1 MLNIWGGSIQMR
13 LFKEKLAWAAP
24 IAVILI
30 IALFSVNL
38 FAQGDPKVRNLPVA
52 LIVNDAGDHV
62 DAVKSAIKQ
71 ISKGTADEE
80 PMLAFTNEEEA
91 DIEKL
96 FEDKKYYAAF
106 VIPEGYNDTLQN
118 AMTENSSATL
128 KVYINQGYNMTGANY
143 AKTAL
148 NTLIMQ
154 LSNQYSTNFLAQMDG
169 QQIDAA
175 QAAVLVNPIVFEEK
189 IFNPITASTANGS
202 APTLMAVPAW
212 VGALIGGF
220 ILFLSTSNI
229 LKKESLTR
237 KQTLR
242 LMGGQILFGI
252 IIALFSGFTVATLA
266 QIAGINMPGYFLVA
280 SFISFAAFCFFLLV
294 TAITA
299 WIGKPA
305 ITLFMVVML
314 LGMGVLMTPKEM
326 LPDFFVNFIR
336 PWVPIRFASEGL
348 REIFYFHSG
357 FYTGG
362 SFLTIAGIGIVG
374 LVIYVLSIFKPV
386 RNQKTSAH

>member
-1 MLNIWGGSIQMR
+1 MR
-13 LFKEKLAWAAP
+13 LFKNKLAWAAP

-38 FAQGDPKVRNLPVA
+38 FAQGNPKVRNLPVA
-52 LIVNDAGDHV
+52 LIVNDEGAHV
-62 DAVKSAIKQ
+62 DAVQSAVEQ
-71 ISKGTADEE
+71 MSKGTDGEE
-80 PMLAFTNEEEA
+80 PMLAFTKEKEEN
-91 DIEKL
+91 IEDL
-96 FEDKKYYAAF
+96 FDDKQYYAAL
-106 VIPEGYNDTLQN
+106 VIPEGYNDSLQN
-118 AMTENSSATL
+118 AVKNNKSAQL
-128 KVYINQGYNMTGANY
+128 KIYINQGYNMTGANF

-148 NTLIMQ
+148 NGLVTQ
-154 LSNQYSTNFLAQMDG
+154 LNNQYSTNFIKQMDG

-175 QAAVLVNPIVFEEK
+175 QAAVLVNPIVSEEK
-189 IFNPITASTANGS
+189 VFNEITASTANGS

-220 ILFLSTSNI
+220 ILFLAISNI
-229 LKKESLTR
+229 TKKENLTR

-242 LMGGQILFGI
+242 LMGGQVLFGV
-252 IIALFSGFTVATLA
+252 IIALFSGFTVSTLA
-266 QIAGINMPGYFLVA
+266 SIAGINMPSYLLVA
-280 SFISFAAFCFFLLV
+280 FFVSFAAFCFFLLV
-294 TAITA
+294 SAITA

-314 LGMGVLMTPKEM
+314 LGMGVLMTPLEM

-348 REIFYFHSG
+348 REIFYFGSG

-362 SFLTIAGIGIVG
+362 SFITIAGIGIVG
-374 LVIYVLSIFKPV
+374 LVIYLLSIFKPA
-386 RNQKTSAH
+386 RKQNN

>member
-1 MLNIWGGSIQMR
+1 MR
-13 LFKEKLAWAAP
+13 LFKEKIAWAAP

-52 LIVNDAGDHV
+52 LIVNDEGVHV
-62 DAVKSAIKQ
+62 DAVKSAVDQMDK
-71 ISKGTADEE
+71 STDGEE
-80 PMLAFTNEEEA
+80 PMLAFTIEKET
-91 DIEKL
+91 DIEEL
-96 FEDKKYYAAF
+96 FDDKKYYGAL
-106 VIPEGYNDTLQN
+106 VIPEGYNESLQN
-118 AMTENSSATL
+118 AMTNNSAATL
-128 KVYINQGYNMTGANY
+128 QVYINQGFNMTGANY

-148 NTLIMQ
+148 NTLIAQ
-154 LSNQYSTNFLAQMDG
+154 LSSQYSASFVAQIGDG
-169 QQIDAA
+169 QVDANK
-175 QAAVLVNPIVFEEK
+175 AAVLVNPIISEEK
-189 IFNPITASTANGS
+189 VFNAITASTANGS

-220 ILFLSTSNI
+220 ILFLVTSSI
-229 LKKESLTR
+229 YKKELLNR

-242 LMGGQILFGI
+242 LMGGQALFGI
-252 IIALFSGFTVATLA
+252 IIALFSGFTVATLGS
-266 QIAGINMPGYFLVA
+266 IAGINMPSYFLVG
-280 SFISFAAFCFFLLV
+280 SFVSFAAFCFFLLV
-294 TAITA
+294 SGVTA

-348 REIFYFHSG
+348 REIFYFGSG
-357 FYTGG
+357 FYTGQ
-362 SFLTIAGIGIVG
+362 SFNVILGIGIVG
-374 LVIYVLSIFKPV
+374 LLMYILSIFKPV
-386 RNQKTSAH
+386 RARVK

>member
-1 MLNIWGGSIQMR
+1 MR
-13 LFKEKLAWAAP
+13 LFKNKLAWAAP

-38 FAQGDPKVRNLPVA
+38 FAQGNPKVRNLPVA
-52 LIVNDAGDHV
+52 LIVNDEGAHV
-62 DAVKSAIKQ
+62 DAVQSAVEQ
-71 ISKGTADEE
+71 MSKGTDGEE
-80 PMLAFTNEEEA
+80 PMLAFTKEKEEN
-91 DIEKL
+91 IEDL
-96 FEDKKYYAAF
+96 FDDKQYYAAL
-106 VIPEGYNDTLQN
+106 VIPEGYNDSLQN
-118 AMTENSSATL
+118 AVKNNKSAQL
-128 KVYINQGYNMTGANY
+128 KIYINQGYNMTGANF

-148 NTLIMQ
+148 NGLVTQ
-154 LSNQYSTNFLAQMDG
+154 LNNQYSTNFIKQMDG

-175 QAAVLVNPIVFEEK
+175 QAAVLVNPIVSEEK
-189 IFNPITASTANGS
+189 VFNEITASTANGS

-220 ILFLSTSNI
+220 ILFLAISNI
-229 LKKESLTR
+229 TKKENLTR

-242 LMGGQILFGI
+242 LMGGQVLFGV
-252 IIALFSGFTVATLA
+252 IIALFSGFTVSTLA
-266 QIAGINMPGYFLVA
+266 SIAGINMPSYLLVA
-280 SFISFAAFCFFLLV
+280 FFVSFAAFCFFLLV
-294 TAITA
+294 SAITA

-314 LGMGVLMTPKEM
+314 LGMGVLMTPLEM

-348 REIFYFHSG
+348 REIFYFGSG

-362 SFLTIAGIGIVG
+362 SFITIAGIGIVG
-374 LVIYVLSIFKPV
+374 LVIYLLSIFKPAPKQ
-386 RNQKTSAH
+386 ND

>member
-1 MLNIWGGSIQMR
+1 MR
-13 LFKEKLAWAAP
+13 LFKNKLAWAAP

-38 FAQGDPKVRNLPVA
+38 FAQGNPKVRNLPVA
-52 LIVNDAGDHV
+52 LIVNDEGAHV
-62 DAVKSAIKQ
+62 DAVQSAVEQ
-71 ISKGTADEE
+71 MSKGTDGEE
-80 PMLAFTNEEEA
+80 PMLAFTKEKEEN
-91 DIEKL
+91 IEDL
-96 FEDKKYYAAF
+96 FDDKQYYAAL
-106 VIPEGYNDTLQN
+106 VIPEGYNDSLQN
-118 AMTENSSATL
+118 AVKYNKSAQL
-128 KVYINQGYNMTGANY
+128 KIYINQGYNMTGANF

-148 NTLIMQ
+148 NGLVTQ
-154 LSNQYSTNFLAQMDG
+154 LNNQYSTNFIKQMDG

-175 QAAVLVNPIVFEEK
+175 QAAVLVNPIVSEEK
-189 IFNPITASTANGS
+189 VFNEITASTANGS

-220 ILFLSTSNI
+220 ILFLAISNI
-229 LKKESLTR
+229 TKKENLTR

-242 LMGGQILFGI
+242 LMGGQVLFGV
-252 IIALFSGFTVATLA
+252 IIALFSGFTVSTLA
-266 QIAGINMPGYFLVA
+266 SIAGINMPSYLLVA
-280 SFISFAAFCFFLLV
+280 FFVSFAAFCFFLLV
-294 TAITA
+294 SAITA

-314 LGMGVLMTPKEM
+314 LGMGVLMTPLEM

-348 REIFYFHSG
+348 REIFYFGSG

-362 SFLTIAGIGIVG
+362 SFITIAGIGIVG
-374 LVIYVLSIFKPV
+374 LVIYLLSIFKPTPKQ
-386 RNQKTSAH
+386 ND

>member
-1 MLNIWGGSIQMR
+1 MR
-13 LFKEKLAWAAP
+13 LFKNKLAWAAP

-38 FAQGDPKVRNLPVA
+38 FAQGNPKVRNLPVA
-52 LIVNDAGDHV
+52 LIVNDEGAHV
-62 DAVKSAIKQ
+62 DAVQSAVEQ
-71 ISKGTADEE
+71 MSKGTDGEE
-80 PMLAFTNEEEA
+80 PMLAFTKEKEEN
-91 DIEKL
+91 IEDL
-96 FEDKKYYAAF
+96 FDDKQYYAAL
-106 VIPEGYNDTLQN
+106 VIPEGYNDSLQN
-118 AMTENSSATL
+118 AVKYNKSAQL
-128 KVYINQGYNMTGANY
+128 KIYINQGYNMTGANF

-148 NTLIMQ
+148 NGLVTQ
-154 LSNQYSTNFLAQMDG
+154 LNNQYSTNFIKQMDG

-175 QAAVLVNPIVFEEK
+175 QAAVLVNPIVSEEK
-189 IFNPITASTANGS
+189 VFNEITASTANGS

-220 ILFLSTSNI
+220 ILFLAISNI
-229 LKKESLTR
+229 TKKENLTR

-242 LMGGQILFGI
+242 LMGGQVLFGV
-252 IIALFSGFTVATLA
+252 IIALFSGFTVSTLA
-266 QIAGINMPGYFLVA
+266 SIAGINMPSYLLVA
-280 SFISFAAFCFFLLV
+280 FFVSFAAFCFFLLV
-294 TAITA
+294 SAITA

-314 LGMGVLMTPKEM
+314 LGMGVLMTPLEM

-348 REIFYFHSG
+348 REIFYFGSG

-362 SFLTIAGIGIVG
+362 SFITIAGIGIVG
-374 LVIYVLSIFKPV
+374 LVIYLLSIFKPAPKQ
-386 RNQKTSAH
+386 ND

>member
-1 MLNIWGGSIQMR
+1 MR

-38 FAQGDPKVRNLPVA
+38 FAQGNPQVRNLPVA
-52 LIVNDAGDHV
+52 LIVNDEGEHV
-62 DAVKSAIKQ
+62 DTVKSAIEHM
-71 ISKGTADEE
+71 SKGTDDEE
-80 PMLAFTNEEEA
+80 PMLAFTSEDEA
-91 DIEKL
+91 DIEDL
-96 FEDKKYYAAF
+96 FKDKTYYAAL
-106 VIPEGYNDTLQN
+106 VIPEGYNNALQN
-118 AMTENSSATL
+118 TLTDNTPATL

-148 NTLIMQ
+148 NGFITQ
-154 LSNQYSTNFLAQMDG
+154 LSNQYSTNFIAQLNG
-169 QQIDAA
+169 QQIDAD
-175 QAAVLVNPIVFEEK
+175 QAAVLVNPIVSEEK
-189 IFNPITASTANGS
+189 VFNAITASTANGS

-220 ILFLSTSNI
+220 VLFLSTSGI
-229 LKKESLTR
+229 LKKEMLTR

-242 LMGGQILFGI
+242 LIGGQVLFGI
-252 IIALFSGFTVATLA
+252 IIALFSGFTVATLGK
-266 QIAGINMPGYFLVA
+266 IAGINMPSYFLVG
-280 SFISFAAFCFFLLV
+280 SFVSFAAFCFFLLV
-294 TAITA
+294 SAVTA

-326 LPDFFVNFIR
+326 LPDFFVTFIR
-336 PWVPIRFASEGL
+336 PWVPIRFAADGL
-348 REIFYFHSG
+348 REIFYFGSG

-362 SFLTIAGIGIVG
+362 SFMTILGIGLVG
-374 LVIYVLSIFKPV
+374 LVIYILSIFKPV
-386 RNQKTSAH
+386 RAPKTDAE

>member
-1 MLNIWGGSIQMR
+1 MR

-24 IAVILI
+24 LAVILI

-38 FAQGDPKVRNLPVA
+38 FAQGNPKVKNLPVA
-52 LIVNDAGDHV
+52 LIVNDEGVHV
-62 DAVKSAIKQ
+62 DAVQSAVKQ
-71 ISKGTADEE
+71 MSKGTDGEE
-80 PMLAFTNEEEA
+80 PMLAFTNEKEEN
-91 DIEKL
+91 IETL
-96 FEDKKYYAAF
+96 FDDKKYYAAL
-106 VIPEGYNDTLQN
+106 VIPEGYNDSLQN
-118 AMTENSSATL
+118 GMKNNTSATL
-128 KVYINQGYNMTGANY
+128 NIYINQGYNMTGANF

-148 NTLIMQ
+148 NGLVTQ
-154 LSNQYSTNFLAQMDG
+154 LNNQYSTNFIAQMDG

-175 QAAVLVNPIVFEEK
+175 KAAVLVNPIVSEEK
-189 IFNPITASTANGS
+189 VFNEITASTANGS

-220 ILFLSTSNI
+220 ILFLVTSNI
-229 LKKESLTR
+229 FKKEKLTR

-242 LMGGQILFGI
+242 IMGGQILFGV

-266 QIAGINMPGYFLVA
+266 SIAGINMPSYLLVA
-280 SFISFAAFCFFLLV
+280 FFVSFAAFCFFLLV
-294 TAITA
+294 SAITA

-314 LGMGVLMTPKEM
+314 LGMGVLMTPQEM
-326 LPDFFVNFIR
+326 LPGFFVNFIR

-348 REIFYFHSG
+348 RDIFYFGSG

-362 SFLTIAGIGIVG
+362 SFITIAGIGIVG
-374 LVIYVLSIFKPV
+374 LVIYLLSIFKPEP
-386 RNQKTSAH
+386 KTK